1 MEIFID
7 GTRYLPETCFST
19 AAIPFNI
26 LIYNARLEKRETLA
40 EASKNMGIA
49 KSQLWSM
56 EKGDTEPGLKMI
68 QKVLNYYGINFEQI
82 KRDL

>member
-26 LIYNARLEKRETLA
+26 LIYNARLEKRET
-40 EASKNMGIA
+40 
-49 KSQLWSM
+49 
-56 EKGDTEPGLKMI
+56 
-68 QKVLNYYGINFEQI
+68 
-82 KRDL
+82 